1 MLTRL
6 EELDE
11 VASDGDRSSVS
22 VSSCAAEDVV
32 VVRDVS
38 SCVTFRE
45 PLPLPPPVVDL
56 YSCSVA
62 LRDAV
67 VEDTTEDT

>member
-22 VSSCAAEDVV
+22 VSPCAAEDVV

-45 PLPLPPPVVDL
+45 PLPLPVVDL